1 VFSWHLCARA
11 LLTHFPQIS
20 PAILT
25 RPTQIRQ
32 HPFFV
37 DIDWTALA
45 NGELSPPWEPTV
57 TGSLDTSQFDHE
69 FTSMPIHSP
78 AAAPNGFLSD
88 AGTFAGFSY
97 SEKSGLAGMGSL

>member
-1 VFSWHLCARA
+1 MQRGLLLLSSRDFTATSRARYC
-11 LLTHFPQIS
+11 TFFP
-20 PAILT
+20 
-25 RPTQIRQ
+25 QIRQ

-97 SEKSGLAGMGSL
+97 SEKNGLAGMGSL